1 MAIGRL
7 FKSIWYM
14 LTGRAHEL
22 SDKIMENPEAVR
34 GAYEDIIKDKKE
46 NIQRYKGA
54 VGQLM
59 ALLKQKQVSV
69 QELTQEVTRLEDLKK
84 GALAKAKQVANDL
97 QSQGVSPEEI
107 KTDVDYTKCVA
118 AYNDFSSTLTEKEA
132 RIVELEEDIQRAQQ
146 DIDGHKVQ
154 LETLTRDLKTIQEEQ
169 SEAVADLI
177 SARETEEIADM
188 LSGIS
193 KDGTNQ
199 ELVRMREVR
208 QKAKSRAEISQELA
222 GTDANSQENE
232 FLEAAR
238 SSETSDEFDALI
250 FGAEQS
256 DSGETTTTTKNTD
269 ADSELPI

>member
-14 LTGRAHEL
+14 LTGRAHEM

-69 QELTQEVTRLEDLKK
+69 QELTQEITRLEDLKK

-97 QSQGVSPEEI
+97 QSQGISPEEI

-132 RIVELEEDIQRAQQ
+132 RIGELEEDIQRAQQ

-154 LETLTRDLKTIQEEQ
+154 LETLTRDLKKIQEEQ

-256 DSGETTTTTKNTD
+256 DSVETTTTKNTD

>member
-69 QELTQEVTRLEDLKK
+69 QELTQEITRLEDLKK

-107 KTDVDYTKCVA
+107 KIDVDYTKCVA

-154 LETLTRDLKTIQEEQ
+154 LETLTRDLKKIQEEQ

-256 DSGETTTTTKNTD
+256 DSVETTTTKNTD

>member
-14 LTGRAHEL
+14 LTGRAHEM

-69 QELTQEVTRLEDLKK
+69 QELTQEITRLEDLKK

-132 RIVELEEDIQRAQQ
+132 RIGELEEDIQRAQQ
-146 DIDGHKVQ
+146 DID
-154 LETLTRDLKTIQEEQ
+154 
-169 SEAVADLI
+169 
-177 SARETEEIADM
+177 
-188 LSGIS
+188 
-193 KDGTNQ
+193 
-199 ELVRMREVR
+199 
-208 QKAKSRAEISQELA
+208 
-222 GTDANSQENE
+222 
-232 FLEAAR
+232 
-238 SSETSDEFDALI
+238 
-250 FGAEQS
+250 
-256 DSGETTTTTKNTD
+256 
-269 ADSELPI
+269 

>member
-69 QELTQEVTRLEDLKK
+69 QELTQEITRLEDLKK

-132 RIVELEEDIQRAQQ
+132 RIGELEEDIQRAQQ

-154 LETLTRDLKTIQEEQ
+154 LETLTRDLKKIQEEQ

-177 SARETEEIADM
+177 SSRETEEIADM

-256 DSGETTTTTKNTD
+256 DSVETTTTKNTD
-269 ADSELPI
+269 VDSELPI

>member
-14 LTGRAHEL
+14 LTGRAHEM

-69 QELTQEVTRLEDLKK
+69 QELTQEITRLEDLKK

-132 RIVELEEDIQRAQQ
+132 RIGELEEDIQRAQQ

-154 LETLTRDLKTIQEEQ
+154 LETLTRDLKKIQEEQ

-256 DSGETTTTTKNTD
+256 DSVETATTKNTD

>member
-97 QSQGVSPEEI
+97 QSQGISPEEI

-118 AYNDFSSTLTEKEA
+118 AYNDFSSTLAEKEA
-132 RIVELEEDIQRAQQ
+132 RIGELEEDIQRAQQ

-154 LETLTRDLKTIQEEQ
+154 LETLTRDLKKIQEEQ

-256 DSGETTTTTKNTD
+256 DSVETPTTKHTD
-269 ADSELPI
+269 VDSELPI

>member
-97 QSQGVSPEEI
+97 QSQGISPEEI

-132 RIVELEEDIQRAQQ
+132 RIGELEEDIQRAQQ

-154 LETLTRDLKTIQEEQ
+154 LETLTRDLKKIQEEQ

-256 DSGETTTTTKNTD
+256 DSVETTTTKNTD

>member
-69 QELTQEVTRLEDLKK
+69 QELTQEITRLEDLKK

-154 LETLTRDLKTIQEEQ
+154 LETLTRDLKKIQEEQ

-256 DSGETTTTTKNTD
+256 DSVETTTTKNTD

>member
-69 QELTQEVTRLEDLKK
+69 QELTQEITRLEDLKK

-132 RIVELEEDIQRAQQ
+132 RIGELEEDIQRAQQ

-154 LETLTRDLKTIQEEQ
+154 LETLTRDLKKIQEEQ

-177 SARETEEIADM
+177 SARENEEIADM

-256 DSGETTTTTKNTD
+256 DSVETATTKNTD

>member
-14 LTGRAHEL
+14 LTGRAHEM

-132 RIVELEEDIQRAQQ
+132 RIGELEEDIQRAQQ

-154 LETLTRDLKTIQEEQ
+154 LETLTRDLKKIQEEQ

-256 DSGETTTTTKNTD
+256 DSVETTTTKNTD

>member
-69 QELTQEVTRLEDLKK
+69 QELTQEITRLEDLKK

-154 LETLTRDLKTIQEEQ
+154 LETLTRDLKKIQEEQ

-256 DSGETTTTTKNTD
+256 DSVETATTKNTD

>member
-14 LTGRAHEL
+14 LTGRAHEM

-97 QSQGVSPEEI
+97 QSQGISPEEI

-132 RIVELEEDIQRAQQ
+132 RIGELEEDIQRAQQ

-154 LETLTRDLKTIQEEQ
+154 LETLTRDLKKIQEEQ

-256 DSGETTTTTKNTD
+256 DSVETTTTKNTD

>member
-1 MAIGRL
+1 MMAIGRL

-84 GALAKAKQVANDL
+84 GALTKAKQVADKL
-97 QSQGVSPEEI
+97 QKQGLDPEGV

-132 RIVELEEDIQRAQQ
+132 RINELESDIQRAQN

-154 LETLTRDLKTIQEEQ
+154 LETLTRDLKIIQEEQ

-193 KDGTNQ
+193 MDGTNA

-250 FGAEQS
+250 FGAGKT
-256 DSGETTTTTKNTD
+256 DSVETTTTKNTET
-269 ADSELPI
+269 DSELPI

>member
-97 QSQGVSPEEI
+97 QSQGISPEEI

-132 RIVELEEDIQRAQQ
+132 RIGELEEDIQRAQQ

-256 DSGETTTTTKNTD
+256 DSVETTTTKNTD

>member
-69 QELTQEVTRLEDLKK
+69 QELTQEITRLEDLKK

-256 DSGETTTTTKNTD
+256 DSVETTTTKNTD

>member
-69 QELTQEVTRLEDLKK
+69 QELTQEITRLEDLKK

-97 QSQGVSPEEI
+97 QSQGISPEEI

-154 LETLTRDLKTIQEEQ
+154 LETLTRDLKKIQEEQ

-177 SARETEEIADM
+177 SSRETEEIADM

-256 DSGETTTTTKNTD
+256 DSVETTTTKNTD

>member
-14 LTGRAHEL
+14 LTGRAHEM

-69 QELTQEVTRLEDLKK
+69 QELTQEITRLEDLKK

-97 QSQGVSPEEI
+97 QSQGISPEEI

-154 LETLTRDLKTIQEEQ
+154 LETLTRDLKKIQEEQ

-256 DSGETTTTTKNTD
+256 GSVETPTTKNTD
-269 ADSELPI
+269 VDSELPI

>member
-69 QELTQEVTRLEDLKK
+69 QELTQEITRLEDLKK

-132 RIVELEEDIQRAQQ
+132 RIGELEEDIQRAQQ

-154 LETLTRDLKTIQEEQ
+154 LETLTRDLKKIQEEQ

-256 DSGETTTTTKNTD
+256 DSVETTTTTKNTD

>member
-97 QSQGVSPEEI
+97 QSQGISPEEI

-118 AYNDFSSTLTEKEA
+118 AYNDFSSTLAEKEA
-132 RIVELEEDIQRAQQ
+132 RIGELEEDIQRAQQ

-154 LETLTRDLKTIQEEQ
+154 LETLTRDLKKIQEEQ

-232 FLEAAR
+232 FLDAAR

-256 DSGETTTTTKNTD
+256 DSVETPTTKHTD
-269 ADSELPI
+269 VDSELPI

>member
-14 LTGRAHEL
+14 LTGRAHEM

-69 QELTQEVTRLEDLKK
+69 QELTQEITRLEDLKK

-154 LETLTRDLKTIQEEQ
+154 LETLTRDLKKIQEEQ

-256 DSGETTTTTKNTD
+256 DSVETTTTKNTD

>member
-69 QELTQEVTRLEDLKK
+69 QELTQEITRLEDLKK
-84 GALAKAKQVANDL
+84 GALAKSKQVANDL

-154 LETLTRDLKTIQEEQ
+154 LETLTRDLKKIQEEQ

-256 DSGETTTTTKNTD
+256 DSVETTTTKNTD

>member
-69 QELTQEVTRLEDLKK
+69 QELTQEITRLEDLKK

-97 QSQGVSPEEI
+97 QSQGISPEEI

-118 AYNDFSSTLTEKEA
+118 AYNDFSSTLAEKEA
-132 RIVELEEDIQRAQQ
+132 RIGELEEDIQRAQQ

-154 LETLTRDLKTIQEEQ
+154 LETLTRDLKKIQEEQ

-256 DSGETTTTTKNTD
+256 DSVETPTTKNTD
-269 ADSELPI
+269 VDSELPI

>member
-69 QELTQEVTRLEDLKK
+69 QELTQEITRLEDLKK

-154 LETLTRDLKTIQEEQ
+154 LETLTRDLKKIQEEQ

-256 DSGETTTTTKNTD
+256 DSAETATTKNTD

>member
-97 QSQGVSPEEI
+97 QSQGISPEEI

-154 LETLTRDLKTIQEEQ
+154 LETLTRDLKKIQEEQ

-177 SARETEEIADM
+177 SSRETEEIADM

-256 DSGETTTTTKNTD
+256 DSVETTTTKNTD

>member
-69 QELTQEVTRLEDLKK
+69 QELTQEITRLEDLKK

-132 RIVELEEDIQRAQQ
+132 RIGELEEDIQRAQQ

-154 LETLTRDLKTIQEEQ
+154 LETLTRDLKKIQEEQ

-256 DSGETTTTTKNTD
+256 DSVETATTKNTD

>member
-69 QELTQEVTRLEDLKK
+69 QELTQEITRLEDLKK

-132 RIVELEEDIQRAQQ
+132 RIGELEEDIQRAQQ

-154 LETLTRDLKTIQEEQ
+154 LETLTRDLKKIQEEQ

-256 DSGETTTTTKNTD
+256 DSVETTTTKNTD

>member
-1 MAIGRL
+1 M
-7 FKSIWYM
+7 
-14 LTGRAHEL
+14 
-22 SDKIMENPEAVR
+22 
-34 GAYEDIIKDKKE
+34 
-46 NIQRYKGA
+46 
-54 VGQLM
+54 
-59 ALLKQKQVSV
+59 
-69 QELTQEVTRLEDLKK
+69 
-84 GALAKAKQVANDL
+84 
-97 QSQGVSPEEI
+97 
-107 KTDVDYTKCVA
+107 
-118 AYNDFSSTLTEKEA
+118 
-132 RIVELEEDIQRAQQ
+132 
-146 DIDGHKVQ
+146 
-154 LETLTRDLKTIQEEQ
+154 TRDLKKIQEEQ

-177 SARETEEIADM
+177 SSRETEEIADM

-256 DSGETTTTTKNTD
+256 DSVETTTTKNTD

>member
-14 LTGRAHEL
+14 LTGRAHEM

-97 QSQGVSPEEI
+97 QSQGISPEEI

-118 AYNDFSSTLTEKEA
+118 AYNDFSSTLAEKEA
-132 RIVELEEDIQRAQQ
+132 RIGELEEDIQRAQQ

-154 LETLTRDLKTIQEEQ
+154 LETLTRDLKKIQEEQ

-256 DSGETTTTTKNTD
+256 DSVETTTTKNTD